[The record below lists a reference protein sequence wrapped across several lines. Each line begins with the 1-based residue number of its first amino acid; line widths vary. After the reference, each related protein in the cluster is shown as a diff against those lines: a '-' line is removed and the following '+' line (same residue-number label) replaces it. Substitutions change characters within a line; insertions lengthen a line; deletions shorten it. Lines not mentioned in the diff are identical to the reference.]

1 MALLSRFIK
10 CKSNDL
16 FLFSLFIKCLVT
28 SFGNIFLVFL
38 LSMFDLRLNIDTISS
53 HIPKTL
59 KILTFWESN
68 DIIILGDGN
77 EDNKKRKLFE

>member
-1 MALLSRFIK
+1 
-10 CKSNDL
+10 
-16 FLFSLFIKCLVT
+16 
-28 SFGNIFLVFL
+28 
-38 LSMFDLRLNIDTISS
+38 MFDLRLNIDTISS